1 MLLED
6 PFDREMPGGHR
17 GLVFSAVVFTA

>member
-6 PFDREMPGGHR
+6 PFDRDMPEGHQ

>member
-6 PFDREMPGGHR
+6 SFDRDMPEGHQ